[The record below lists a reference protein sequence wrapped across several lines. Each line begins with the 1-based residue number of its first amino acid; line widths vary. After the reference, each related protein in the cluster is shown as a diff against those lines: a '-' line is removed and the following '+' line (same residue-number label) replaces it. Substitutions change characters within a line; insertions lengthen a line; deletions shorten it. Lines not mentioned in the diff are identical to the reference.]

1 MTKKRT
7 QTSDNPTTADRLTA
21 ELSFNRARK
30 DHEPVTDSSLT
41 YGDLRLLARQCAVIP
56 DAARAVEEY
65 SCRTPVS
72 HIATEMSALAER
84 LRQAAA
90 PSTGAGMVRGLE
102 WYPDPGAFPYKTW
115 GAQSSFGRFL
125 IEEVSA
131 SDSPAYEV
139 RYTPHHLIAVKD
151 DLEEA
156 KAAAQ
161 ADYERRILAALEPV
175 AVEPSE
181 KHWYTRFF
189 DADVRRMEVEREAS
203 RVKADMAELRRICTA
218 RIEELEATS
227 IPLTKAEIQSGHNRV
242 QWAENLIRQLPTGHN
257 GRDSWLLNFGT
268 KEGDGQ

>member
-102 WYPDPGAFPYKTW
+102 DEALYY
-115 GAQSSFGRFL
+115 
-125 IEEVSA
+125 ESA
-131 SDSPAYEV
+131 NGQLDGIPFEHVAHV
-139 RYTPHHLIAVKD
+139 CRVM
-151 DLEEA
+151 A
-156 KAAAQ
+156 K
-161 ADYERRILAALEPV
+161 RLAALEPV

-218 RIEELEATS
+218 RIEELAATS

-242 QWAENLIRQLPTGHN
+242 RWAENLIRQLPTGHN